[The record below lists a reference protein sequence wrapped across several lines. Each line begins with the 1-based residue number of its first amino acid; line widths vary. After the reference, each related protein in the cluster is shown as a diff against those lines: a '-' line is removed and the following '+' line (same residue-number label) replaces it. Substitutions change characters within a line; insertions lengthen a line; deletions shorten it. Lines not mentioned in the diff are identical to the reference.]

1 MQTKTTIQFRQ
12 HFNALLNLL
21 LPQQCLLCRWVC
33 FDRGLCADCWQGLVF
48 NTPPFC
54 LLLISTFRRLDRSR
68 PSDCAASASCQTI
81 SSSAFQPTGKA
92 DAPVMQAKS
101 KWHLCSRGIDAAK
114 SLPDT
119 GRIEPKPATAQS
131 SRRVCHDTRPASPH
145 RQSARAVD

>member
-33 FDRGLCADCWQGLVF
+33 FDRGLCADCWQGLVSI
-48 NTPPFC
+48 TLPFC
-54 LLLISTFRRLDRSR
+54 LLLISAFRRLDRSR

-92 DAPVMQAKS
+92 DAPVMPAKS
-101 KWHLCSRGIDAAK
+101 EWYLCTRSIDATK
-114 SLPDT
+114 GWPDT

-131 SRRVCHDTRPASPH
+131 SRRVCHDTRPASLH